1 MKQLLI
7 IIIAVLVVVGA
18 GVSVWLTR
26 RAPELTSLPDGTTI
40 YDVRTQ
46 DEYVRSHIASSTLL
60 PLADIQS
67 GKLPDVS
74 KSTSIAVYDSDG
86 TLSTKA
92 AVILK
97 NAGFTKV
104 FDIGSI
110 ANVGNYGLSTV
121 Q

>member
-1 MKQLLI
+1 MKKVLI
-7 IIIAVLVVVGA
+7 IIGVLVVIGV
-18 GVSVWLTR
+18 GVSLWLTN

-46 DEYVRSHIASSTLL
+46 DEYVKSHIAGSNLL
-60 PLADIQS
+60 PLTDLQS

-74 KSTSIAVYDSDG
+74 KDTSIAVYDSDG
-86 TLSTKA
+86 RLSA
-92 AVILK
+92 QAVTILK
-97 NAGFTKV
+97 KAGFTKV

-121 Q
+121 E